1 MGHWDK
7 EAAVDELSGSCREV
21 SGSSHE
27 VSGSCHEVSGS
38 CREVTGSRHEV
49 TGSSD
54 MVIYCQCS
62 DYAHCNVTKT
72 QTDRQIKCIHNMST
86 DNEL

>member
-27 VSGSCHEVSGS
+27 VSGSCHEVTGSCHEVSGS
-38 CREVTGSRHEV
+38 CLEV

-54 MVIYCQCS
+54 MVIYCRRS
-62 DYAHCNVTKT
+62 DYAHCNESKTDT
-72 QTDRQIKCIHNMST
+72 QT
-86 DNEL
+86 